1 MKTRYPNVTLY
12 NDRHGK
18 LRARYRKTGLPEY
31 QFKNLPDMP
40 GFEAELKIAQAGKIV
55 VDPPRTVIPRSVSDG
70 LTKYYRSANFLK
82 GGDEDR
88 RRRRGILESFRREY
102 GDDLVANF
110 NFQHIEAILLA
121 RKEKTIDERG
131 RVVGGPVA
139 ATNLKKQLKRFFRYM
154 KKVEWILSNPVED
167 AEHPGSAKVAGFHT
181 WTEAEIAR
189 YKARHPV
196 GTKARLA
203 LEIILWTWQRRGDAR
218 LFGPKHIV
226 RGKINFTA
234 SKNKANLWLP
244 IPSDL
249 SRAIDAM
256 PSVGIQ
262 TYLVTEYGKPFT
274 AEGFGNWFRKRCDEA
289 GLPHCSAHGLRKA
302 AATRAAQSEATQQG
316 LKAVGGWRGDEEVTT
331 YTAAVEQEALAESTM
346 QRVAQK
352 YGDSD
357 A

>member
-1 MKTRYPNVTLY
+1 MKTRHDNVTLY
-12 NDRHGK
+12 LDRHGK
-18 LRARYRKTGLPEY
+18 LRARFRKTGLPEY
-31 QFKNLPDMP
+31 HFKALPDAP
-40 GFEAELKIAQAGKIV
+40 GFDEELKIAQAGRV
-55 VDPPRTVIPRSVSDG
+55 EVDPPRKVIPRSISDG
-70 LTKYYRSANFLK
+70 LIKYYPSGNFK
-82 GGDEDR
+82 RGSMADQK
-88 RRRRGILESFRREY
+88 RRRGILEGFRNDY
-102 GDDLVANF
+102 GDDLVADF
-110 NFQHIEAILLA
+110 EFQHIEAILLA
-121 RKEKTIDERG
+121 KAEKSVDDRG
-131 RVVGGPVA
+131 RTVGGPVA
-139 ATNLKKQLKRFFRYM
+139 ATNLKKQLNRFFKYM
-154 KKVEWILSNPVED
+154 KKIKWATHNPLED
-167 AEHPGSAKVAGFHT
+167 VEHPGRAKVAGFHT
-181 WTEAEIAR
+181 WTESEIAR

>member
-1 MKTRYPNVTLY
+1 MADQK
-12 NDRHGK
+12 
-18 LRARYRKTGLPEY
+18 
-31 QFKNLPDMP
+31 
-40 GFEAELKIAQAGKIV
+40 
-55 VDPPRTVIPRSVSDG
+55 
-70 LTKYYRSANFLK
+70 
-82 GGDEDR
+82 
-88 RRRRGILESFRREY
+88 RRRGILEGFRNDY
-102 GDDLVANF
+102 GDDLVADF
-110 NFQHIEAILLA
+110 EFQHIEAILLA
-121 RKEKTIDERG
+121 KAEKSVDDRG
-131 RVVGGPVA
+131 RTVGGPVA
-139 ATNLKKQLKRFFRYM
+139 ATNLKKQLNRFFKYM
-154 KKVEWILSNPVED
+154 KKIKWATHNPLED
-167 AEHPGSAKVAGFHT
+167 VEHPGRAKVAGFHT

-346 QRVAQK
+346 QRVVQK